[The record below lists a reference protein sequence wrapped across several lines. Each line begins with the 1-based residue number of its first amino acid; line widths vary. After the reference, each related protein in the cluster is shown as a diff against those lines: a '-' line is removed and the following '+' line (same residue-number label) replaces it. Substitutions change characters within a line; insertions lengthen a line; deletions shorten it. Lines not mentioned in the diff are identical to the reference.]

1 MESSELVALIIR
13 LGVGALATFG
23 AILLW
28 SQTRDSAW
36 MLIIIGTIV
45 NYGEIIYTTFYLFG
59 ILQRETLVLGLPLVR
74 IVLTNLPSLFYLLGF
89 IVAISK
95 TRLR

>member
-1 MESSELVALIIR
+1 MESPELVALIVR

-28 SQTRDSAW
+28 SQTRDPAW

-45 NYGEIIYTTFYLFG
+45 QYGDIMYTTFQLFG
-59 ILQRETLVLGLPLVR
+59 ILSGETMVFGLPLVR
-74 IVLTNLPSLFYLLGF
+74 MLLTNLPSLFYLLGF
-89 IVAISK
+89 VVVLRR

>member
-1 MESSELVALIIR
+1 METSELVALIIK

-36 MLIIIGTIV
+36 MLIIIGAIV
-45 NYGEIIYTTFYLFG
+45 NYGEIIYATFYLFG
-59 ILQRETLVLGLPLVR
+59 ILQRETLVLGLPLIR
-74 IVLTNLPSLFYLLGF
+74 ILLANLPSLFYLLGF

>member
-59 ILQRETLVLGLPLVR
+59 ILQSETLVLGLPLVR
-74 IVLTNLPSLFYLLGF
+74 ILLANLPSFFYLLGF

>member
-1 MESSELVALIIR
+1 MESPELVALIIR
-13 LGVGALATFG
+13 LGVGAMATFG

-45 NYGEIIYTTFYLFG
+45 SYGEIVFTTFGLFG
-59 ILQRETLVLGLPLVR
+59 ILQEETLVFGLPLLR
-74 IVLTNLPSLFYLLGF
+74 ILLANLPSLFYLLGF
-89 IVAISK
+89 MVAISK

>member
-1 MESSELVALIIR
+1 MEDAALIELIVR

-36 MLIIIGTIV
+36 MLVVIGTIV
-45 NYGEIIYTTFYLFG
+45 HYGEIMYSTFYLFG
-59 ILQRETLVLGLPLVR
+59 ILSTETIVFGLPLVR
-74 IVLTNLPSLFYLLGF
+74 ILLTNLPSLFYFLGF
-89 IVAISK
+89 LVAMSK
-95 TRLR
+95 NRT